1 MIHLDTNVL
10 IALPRMARQ
19 RHALTERIGAGEP
32 AATSSLVW
40 FEYVC
45 GPLAE
50 SEQHLVRAVIGA
62 RILRV
67 DEAVAERAAALF
79 IHAGRRRSLRTD
91 CLIAATAILAG
102 AELASYNAADFAPF
116 TVHGLRLLALSPITR

>member
-10 IALPRMARQ
+10 IALPLLARQ
-19 RHALTERIGAGEP
+19 RHALTLRIGKGEP
-32 AATSSLVW
+32 VGTSSLAW

-50 SEQHLVRAVIGA
+50 SEQNLVRAVIGA
-62 RILRV
+62 QILAV

-79 IHAGRRRSLRTD
+79 NHAGRKRSLRTD
-91 CLIAATAILAG
+91 SLIAATAILAG
-102 AELASYNAADFAPF
+102 AELASYNAEDFAPF
-116 TVHGLRLLALSPITR
+116 TAHGLRLLAL

>member
-10 IALPRMARQ
+10 IALPLLARQ
-19 RHALTERIGAGEP
+19 RHALTQRIGKGESV
-32 AATSSLVW
+32 ATSSLAW

-50 SEQHLVRAVIGA
+50 SEQNLVRAVIGA
-62 RILRV
+62 QILDV

-79 IHAGRRRSLRTD
+79 NHAGRKRSLRTD
-91 CLIAATAILAG
+91 SLIAATAILAG
-102 AELASYNAADFAPF
+102 AELASYNAGDFAPF
-116 TVHGLRLLALSPITR
+116 TAHGLRLLRL

>member
-10 IALPRMARQ
+10 IALPLLSRQ
-19 RHALTERIGAGEP
+19 RHQLTQRISNGEP
-32 AATSSLVW
+32 VATSSLAW

-62 RILRV
+62 QILDV

-79 IHAGRRRSLRTD
+79 NHAGRRRSLRTD
-91 CLIAATAILAG
+91 SLIAATAILAG
-102 AELASYNAADFAPF
+102 AELASYNAVDFAPF
-116 TVHGLRLLALSPITR
+116 TAHGLRLLAL